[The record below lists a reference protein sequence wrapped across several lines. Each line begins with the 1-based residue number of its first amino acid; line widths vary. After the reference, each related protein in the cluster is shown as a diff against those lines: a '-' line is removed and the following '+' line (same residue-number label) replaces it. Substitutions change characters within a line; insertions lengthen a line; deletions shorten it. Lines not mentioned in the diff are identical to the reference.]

1 MGSCR
6 FEWAAAAAV
15 PAHQNSNI
23 LPGTNSYEFRTR
35 SNIYTAVYV
44 IIDETRSA
52 HNEASVVHQELNS
65 YTHQPVKMASPGSNK
80 YMTIVKAGPDEVLV
94 EYFLC

>member
-6 FEWAAAAAV
+6 FEWAAAAAAV
-15 PAHQNSNI
+15 PAHQNSWNSNI
-23 LPGTNSYEFRTR
+23 LRRTYEFRTR
-35 SNIYTAVYV
+35 SSNIYIYV
-44 IIDETRSA
+44 IDETRSA

-94 EYFLC
+94 E